1 MRRPGTRLGENS
13 AERWRERFCVVCVP
27 TFSVGKR
34 FRKGSAPARRSLFRF
49 VGRGFNRVEK
59 ITHAALTN
67 CRDFE
72 SVGGLA
78 AARRALRW
86 MLCRGQGADKGAR
99 CARSSEFVMLPA
111 ARAAGLPGGSQ
122 AADRVEGPASGGRY
136 APASEIFLMSVQ
148 RPGTKLGAN
157 SAERVRERFRA
168 FCVPTFSVGKRF
180 RDRALSAVR
189 SFVL

>member
-1 MRRPGTRLGENS
+1 MRRPE
-13 AERWRERFCVVCVP
+13 
-27 TFSVGKR
+27 
-34 FRKGSAPARRSLFRF
+34 RRSLFRF

-122 AADRVEGPASGGRY
+122 AADRVEGPASGRRY
-136 APASEIFLMSVQ
+136 APASEIFWVSRRRA
-148 RPGTKLGAN
+148 RPRFGEK
-157 SAERVRERFRA
+157 SAER
-168 FCVPTFSVGKRF
+168 
-180 RDRALSAVR
+180 
-189 SFVL
+189 